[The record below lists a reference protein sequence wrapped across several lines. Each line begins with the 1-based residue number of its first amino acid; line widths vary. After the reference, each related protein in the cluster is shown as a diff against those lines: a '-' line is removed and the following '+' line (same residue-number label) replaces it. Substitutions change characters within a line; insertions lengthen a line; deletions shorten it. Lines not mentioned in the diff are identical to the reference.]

1 MKKLQFYLSGFLAL
15 QLVLAA
21 GLFWREHRQQELQQQ
36 SEPLLALQREQL
48 QRLEISAG
56 DDSVALQ
63 KNAGEWQLPELHNLP
78 VDAAKLDGLVDKL
91 VEMRS
96 GWPVA
101 TSDSARERFEVS
113 EEKFQKRLRMYSD
126 GEVAA
131 EFFIGTSPG
140 FRKVHLRRA
149 GDDAIYAAE
158 LNSYEMPVEGEDW
171 LDKKLL
177 AAGDLESIN
186 GPDYQLRKVDGEWQF
201 AAGEGGLDAD
211 KARELANALSG
222 LRIQKPV
229 GEKPE
234 AEPLAIQVA
243 AGGGEFGYQFLHSGD
258 KYFVRRSDREQLFE
272 LSRYDYERIA
282 DLRRPQLVLQPKE
295 EGERQQ
301 AAEEGETKGQAAKS

>member
-48 QRLEISAG
+48 QRLEISA
-56 DDSVALQ
+56 DDNSVTLQ
-63 KNAGEWQLPELHNLP
+63 KNGGEWRLPELHSLP
-78 VDAAKLDGLVDKL
+78 VDAAKIDGLLDKL
-91 VEMRS
+91 AEMRS

-101 TSDSARERFEVS
+101 TTSSARERFEVG
-113 EEKFQKRLRMYSD
+113 EEKFQKRLRLYSD
-126 GEVAA
+126 GEVAT

-140 FRKVHLRRA
+140 FRRVHLRRA
-149 GDDAIYAAE
+149 GDDAIYAVE
-158 LNSYEMPVEGEDW
+158 LNSYEIPAKGEEW

-177 AAGDLESIN
+177 AAGELESIS

-201 AAGEGGLDAD
+201 AEAEGELDAD

-222 LRIQKPV
+222 LRIQKPA
-229 GEKPE
+229 EEAPE
-234 AEPLAIQVA
+234 AEPLQIQVTA
-243 AGGGEFGYQFLHSGD
+243 NGGEFSYQFLHADD

-272 LSRYDYERIA
+272 LSRYNYERIA
-282 DLRRPQLVLQPKE
+282 DLRRPQLVRKSEE
-295 EGERQQ
+295 EGEPQQ
-301 AAEEGETKGQAAKS
+301 TAEGGEEQKEAAKS